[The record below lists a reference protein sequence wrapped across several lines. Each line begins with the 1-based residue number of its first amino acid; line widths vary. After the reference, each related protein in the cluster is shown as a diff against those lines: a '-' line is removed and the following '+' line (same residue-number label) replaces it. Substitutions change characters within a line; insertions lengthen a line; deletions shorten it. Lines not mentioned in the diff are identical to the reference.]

1 MDCGGGGLVSA
12 SQHGGRVH
20 AFARQQHL
28 AVEHVLDLSASIN
41 PLGPPAS
48 VLAALDPPTPWLR
61 HYPDSDQWEVRQ
73 VLGHRFGVDPD
84 TIWCGNGATEVLD
97 HIVMVL
103 KPERTWLVEPAF
115 SEYAQV
121 AARHGSAVER
131 VVMAPPFDF
140 PGSQLDAGVSAN
152 DLVVL
157 NNPHSPSGRAWPRAD
172 WEPCVERWTAHG
184 AWVAVDE
191 AFLDFLADDRA
202 LSALPL
208 TSAGHVLVM
217 RSATKM
223 FSLPGLRFGF
233 GVGPRDLVKRVGA
246 LRDPWSVNQL
256 AQVAAAAAYRD
267 DAFLRQTHRWLADE
281 RPWLAD
287 AVRRLPGVRVHPGRA
302 NFLLLEWASATM
314 AQDATRRLA
323 ADGILIRSLAEW
335 RGLGPRWSRMAVS
348 TRANDEHLLDR
359 LRSALSR
366 GGTL

>member
-1 MDCGGGGLVSA
+1 MDCGGGGVVSA
-12 SQHGGRVH
+12 PRHGGRIH
-20 AFARQQHL
+20 AFARQHHRPL
-28 AVEHVLDLSASIN
+28 EDVLDASASIN

-48 VLAALDPPTPWLR
+48 VLAALDPLTPWLR
-61 HYPDSDQWEVRQ
+61 HYPDSDQWEVRH
-73 VLGHRFGVDPD
+73 VLAHRFGVDPD

-103 KPERTWLVEPAF
+103 KPARTWLVEPAF
-115 SEYAQV
+115 SEYARV
-121 AARHGSAVER
+121 AARHGSAVQR

-140 PGSQLDAGVSAN
+140 PGALLDPGVSAH

-172 WEPCVERWTAHG
+172 WEPFLRRWTARG

-191 AFLDFLADDRA
+191 AFGDFLADDRA

-208 TSAGHVLVM
+208 TSAGHVLVI

-233 GVGPRDLVKRVGA
+233 GVGPRDVVERVDA

-256 AQVAAAAAYRD
+256 AQEAAAAAYRD
-267 DAFLRQTHRWLADE
+267 DAFQRQTYRWLAEE
-281 RPWLAD
+281 RPRFAQ
-287 AVRRLPGVRVHPGRA
+287 AVSRLPGVRVHPGRA
-302 NFLLLEWASATM
+302 NFLLLEWASETTGQA
-314 AQDATRRLA
+314 AAGRLA

-335 RGLGPRWSRMAVS
+335 RGLGPRWSRVAVS
-348 TRANDEHLLDR
+348 TPANNDRLLDR
-359 LRSALSR
+359 LWAAL
-366 GGTL
+366 T